1 MLTGKCAAIA
11 PTPTLWGGVEG
22 NHIHRPGISNLLI
35 TVDKEA
41 QEH

>member
-1 MLTGKCAAIA
+1 MLTGRCVAIA
-11 PTPTLWGGVEG
+11 PTHTLGGGVEK

-41 QEH
+41 QAH